1 MSKRQELMKEILSFV
16 ERNYLASVY
25 GGCGLSE
32 DKKYRYVLIS
42 KPRVLDGQ
50 IRIYGPKFLLL
61 EYQTRYGSLPHNDRR
76 VFTSPENLIQ
86 FLQLAFVD
94 YKFDE
99 ALAIPT
105 K

>member
-1 MSKRQELMKEILSFV
+1 MSKREELMKEVLSFV

-32 DKKYRYVLIS
+32 DKKYRYILIS
-42 KPRVLDGQ
+42 KPRVLDGE
-50 IRIYGPKFLLL
+50 IRIYGEKFLLL
-61 EYQTRYGSLPHNDRR
+61 KYTARYGSLPRNDRR
-76 VFTSPENLIQ
+76 VFTSAEDLLKY
-86 FLQLAFVD
+86 LQLAFVD
-94 YKFDE
+94 YKFQE

>member
-1 MSKRQELMKEILSFV
+1 MSAREELMKEVLSFV

-25 GGCGLSE
+25 SGYGLSK
-32 DKKYRYVLIS
+32 DKKYRYILIS
-42 KPRVLDGQ
+42 RPRVLDGE
-50 IRIYGPKFLLL
+50 IRIYGEKFLLL
-61 EYQTRYGSLPHNDRR
+61 KYITGYRSLPHNDNR
-76 VFTSPENLIQ
+76 VFTSTEDLIK